1 MANCVKIKMN
11 EKVMMLRSSTLTVGN
26 LAMIFKLGMNQGI
39 YICGEE
45 EGEIIAPTETAFF
58 NIEDPRSQG
67 PLPHYLRHVI
77 RLESPVLPENYLR
90 LREAVLWQDRGIP
103 SKLRGEDSSGFA
115 KCRHAVNRAGQMKKG
130 DKRSTFFYFDES
142 GEKLE

>member
-77 RLESPVLPENYLR
+77 RFESPCLT
-90 LREAVLWQDRGIP
+90 RELSSPQGGCSLARQGD
-103 SKLRGEDSSGFA
+103 SKRITW
-115 KCRHAVNRAGQMKKG
+115 RR
-130 DKRSTFFYFDES
+130 
-142 GEKLE
+142 